1 MTEERFEPLDWC
13 PLPDDE
19 MARRAHAFRMEASRR
34 RTVRHFSDRPVPESI
49 IEDCI
54 LAAGTAPS
62 GAHRQP
68 RRFVAVSDPDTKRQ
82 IREAAESEESEFYGH
97 RAPADWL
104 EALAPLGTDADKPF
118 LEIAPWLIVVF
129 AESYGEDDSGDR
141 VKNYYVQESVGIA
154 TGMLISAAHAAGLA
168 TLTHTPSPMRFLG
181 SLLGRPDRERA
192 FLILVVGHPAE
203 DTLVPSLVRK
213 PLEEIATFI

>member
-1 MTEERFEPLDWC
+1 MAEDRFEPLDWRA
-13 PLPDDE
+13 PPDDE
-19 MARRAHAFRMEASRR
+19 MSRRASKYRADASRR
-34 RTVRHFSDRPVPESI
+34 RTVRHFSNRPVPASI

-68 RRFVAVSDPDTKRQ
+68 WRFVAVSDAETKRR
-82 IREAAESEESEFYGH
+82 IRDAAESEEVEFYES

-104 EALAPLGTDADKPF
+104 EALAPLGTNADKPF
-118 LEIAPWLIVVF
+118 LEIAPWLIVIF
-129 AESYGEDDSGDR
+129 SESYGVDDTGER

-181 SLLGRPDRERA
+181 PLLGRPDRERP

-203 DTLVPSLVRK
+203 DALVPSLVRK
-213 PLEEIATFI
+213 PLEDIATFV

>member
-1 MTEERFEPLDWC
+1 MN
-13 PLPDDE
+13 LPALSPTRPKTGSPKSSDCRS
-19 MARRAHAFRMEASRR
+19 ACSPVTVGLEA
-34 RTVRHFSDRPVPESI
+34 
-49 IEDCI
+49 
-54 LAAGTAPS
+54 AAGFGTWHGQVCRSAACCPVCF
-62 GAHRQP
+62 Q
-68 RRFVAVSDPDTKRQ
+68 VSA
-82 IREAAESEESEFYGH
+82 EAEEVEFYEN

-129 AESYGEDDSGDR
+129 AESYGLDDAGER

-181 SLLGRPDRERA
+181 TLLGRPERERA

-203 DTLVPSLVRK
+203 DAMVPSLVRK
-213 PLEEIATFI
+213 PLEAIASFV